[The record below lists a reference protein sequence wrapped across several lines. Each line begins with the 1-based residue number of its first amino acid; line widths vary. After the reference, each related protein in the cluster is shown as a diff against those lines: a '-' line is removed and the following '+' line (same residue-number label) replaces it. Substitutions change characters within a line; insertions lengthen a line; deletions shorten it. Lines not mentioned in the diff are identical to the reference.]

1 MENFDE
7 FDKWLQQ
14 FVKPTQA
21 FFLLN
26 GETHNQF
33 IKVLLE
39 DVSFIKAFPCQTF
52 VLAIAA
58 IWYYCFQ
65 FFILY
70 SYS

>member
-1 MENFDE
+1 MNLTNGYIAICQTNPD
-7 FDKWLQQ
+7 
-14 FVKPTQA
+14 